1 MIVRLALGLT
11 LSTILIVVA
20 ARTRVIDASPQASA
34 ASQADVTVDPKP
46 LYTKHCEMCHGRDGK
61 APTPD
66 MGFIAR
72 DWKHGTSSTDII
84 KTITAGVPGTAML
97 PFKGKLKEPEIAA
110 LASYVRSLDK
120 RLKPES
126 GGGSD

>member
-1 MIVRLALGLT
+1 MIARLILTLALA
-11 LSTILIVVA
+11 SIVGVGMLRGGVA
-20 ARTRVIDASPQASA
+20 NASPQDPSPA
-34 ASQADVTVDPKP
+34 AATAIDPKP
-46 LYTKHCEMCHGRDGK
+46 LYTKLCEPCHGRDGK

-72 DWKHGTSSTDII
+72 EWKHGTSTAEII
-84 KTITAGVPGTAML
+84 KSITAGVPGTAML
-97 PFKGKLKEPEIAA
+97 PFKGKLKDPEIAA

-120 RLKPES
+120 RLKPEK

>member
-1 MIVRLALGLT
+1 MIVRLILT
-11 LSTILIVVA
+11 LALASIVGVGMLRGGVA
-20 ARTRVIDASPQASA
+20 NASPQDPSPA
-34 ASQADVTVDPKP
+34 AAIDPKP
-46 LYTKHCEMCHGRDGK
+46 LYTKLCEPCHGRDGK

-72 DWKHGTSSTDII
+72 EWKHGTSTAEII
-84 KTITAGVPGTAML
+84 KSITAGVPGTAML
-97 PFKGKLKEPEIAA
+97 PFKGKLKDPEIAA

-120 RLKPES
+120 RLKPEK

>member
-1 MIVRLALGLT
+1 MIVRLVLT
-11 LSTILIVVA
+11 LALAWVGDAGRLADDVVNARPQDPSPGPA
-20 ARTRVIDASPQASA
+20 AVI
-34 ASQADVTVDPKP
+34 DPKP
-46 LYTKHCEMCHGRDGK
+46 LYTKLCEPCHGRDGK

-72 DWKHGTSSTDII
+72 EWKHGTSTPEIVKSIS
-84 KTITAGVPGTAML
+84 AGVSGTAML
-97 PFKGKLKEPEIAA
+97 PFKGKLKDPEIAA

-120 RLKPES
+120 RLKPEK